1 MTTPTNAWHT
11 PARLETLLEQSKQW
25 HSIYRPEFFRLGREE
40 DQVRLGHLL
49 ESGTQMLVSDQLQ
62 GQLGELIKARRPRRT
77 YSQADLNQEV
87 GAWLAER
94 PPAHYGV
101 WVYYPWSGWLVHLL
115 DEREFIELRT
125 TRNLYKITAAE
136 REVLAQ
142 KKIGIMG
149 LSVGQSIALTVA
161 MERSFGEIRLADF
174 DLLELSNL
182 NRIRSGVHTLGIS
195 KVVVAAREI
204 AEIDPFLRVTCF
216 LEGVNEE
223 NLDQFLLE
231 GGRLDVLVDEC
242 DGLDMKILARCRARA
257 LGIPVVM
264 DTSDRGL
271 LDVERFDLE
280 PERPILHGL
289 IPDLDPRQLQGL
301 SNEDKVPYILP
312 MLGVETLSTRAKA
325 SLVEIGQS
333 IATWPQLASS
343 VVLGGAV
350 GADVCR
356 RIVLGH
362 YHESGRYFVDL
373 ERLIGDRQPGG
384 EAGGSV
390 DTPVQMLLPAH
401 QEFLSHD
408 QMPALIEQVPPL
420 QTDGRIVLE
429 RQRIVELIEAAILAP
444 SGGNCQPWQWAY
456 RDGTVFLFHD
466 RGRSAS
472 LLDYEQTG
480 SFVALGAACE
490 NLALQAGSVGLEAC
504 IRGFPLE
511 QDTRLAAAIDF
522 LPGQAGSYRQEE
534 LAQAIPS
541 RHTNRKTGARKPLPH
556 GVLSRLGAA
565 AQSIPG
571 ATFFSLEAEGELGE
585 MAELAGAAERL
596 LLLHRQSHDDMMHE
610 IRWSK
615 SETEQSRDG
624 IDLETLE
631 LSPTD
636 RAALLVCR
644 DWSALD
650 LVWQWKGG
658 RALEKMARRSIAAA
672 SGVALIAMPGH
683 RPLDY
688 FRGGRSMQRAWLTAT
703 RLHIAFQ
710 PVTSLVYLFARLV
723 RGNGVD
729 LPDETVD
736 ELRALRGRYCQ
747 LFAVDDQV
755 REVLLF
761 RLSPAEAPSA
771 RSLRRPVNEVLRFDE
786 SRR

>member
-1 MTTPTNAWHT
+1 MTTPSNSWNS
-11 PARLETLLEQSKQW
+11 PAGLEMLLEQSKQGRW
-25 HSIYRPEFFRLGREE
+25 LCCPEFFRLNREE
-40 DQVRLGHLL
+40 DQERFHHLL
-49 ESGTQMLVSDQLQ
+49 ESGAPVLVYDQLQ
-62 GQLGELIKARRPRRT
+62 DQLGELIKTRMPHRT
-77 YSQADLNQEV
+77 YSQADLDQEV

-94 PPAHYGV
+94 PPAYYGV
-101 WVYYPWSGWLVHLL
+101 WVYYPWSGRLVHLL

-125 TRNLYKITAAE
+125 TRNLYKITTAE

-142 KKIGIMG
+142 KKIGIIG

-182 NRIRSGVHTLGIS
+182 NRIRSGVQNLGLS
-195 KVVVAAREI
+195 KVIVAAREI

-216 LEGVNEE
+216 LQGVNEE
-223 NLDQFLLE
+223 NIDQFLLE

-242 DGLDMKILARCRARA
+242 DGLDMKIFARSRARA
-257 LGIPVVM
+257 LSIPVVM

-289 IPDLDPRQLQGL
+289 IPDVDPRQLRGL
-301 SNEDKVPYILP
+301 STEDKVPYILP
-312 MLGVETLSTRAKA
+312 MLGMETLSTRAKA

-373 ERLIGDRQPGG
+373 EKLIGDRQPGG
-384 EAGGSV
+384 EASGSL
-390 DTPVQMLLPAH
+390 DTSVQMMLPAH

-420 QTDGRIVLE
+420 QADGRIVLE

-444 SGGNCQPWQWAY
+444 SGGNCQPWQWAC

-466 RGRSAS
+466 RERSAS
-472 LLDYEQTG
+472 LLDYEHTG
-480 SFVALGAACE
+480 SFVALGASCE
-490 NLALQAGSVGLEAC
+490 NLALQAGSLGLEAC
-504 IRGFPLE
+504 IRSFPLE
-511 QDTRLAAAIDF
+511 QDTRLVAAIDF
-522 LPGQAGSYRQEE
+522 LPGQAGSYQHEE

-541 RHTNRKTGARKPLPH
+541 RHTNRKTGVRKSLPH
-556 GVLSRLGAA
+556 GVLSQLSTA

-571 ATFFSLEAEGELGE
+571 ATFFSLEAEGELRE

-610 IRWSK
+610 IRWSR

-644 DWSALD
+644 DWSVLN
-650 LVWQWKGG
+650 LVRHWKGG
-658 RALEKMARRSIAAA
+658 RALGKLARRSIEAA
-672 SGVALIAMPGH
+672 SSVALITMPGH

-688 FRGGRSMQRAWLTAT
+688 FHGGRSMQRVWLTAT
-703 RLHIAFQ
+703 RRHIAFQ

-723 RGNGVD
+723 RGNGTG
-729 LPDETVD
+729 LPDDMVD

-747 LFAVDDQV
+747 LFAVNDQMG
-755 REVLLF
+755 EVLLF
-761 RLSPAEAPSA
+761 RLSLAEAPSA
-771 RSLRRPVNEVLRFDE
+771 RSLRRPVDEVLRFF
-786 SRR
+786 